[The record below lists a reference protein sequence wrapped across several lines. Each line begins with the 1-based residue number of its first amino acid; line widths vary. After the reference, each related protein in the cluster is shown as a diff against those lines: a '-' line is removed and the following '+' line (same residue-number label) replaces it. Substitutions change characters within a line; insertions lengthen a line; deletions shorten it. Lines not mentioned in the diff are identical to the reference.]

1 MHSGSDGTN
10 DLDELAREDLE
21 ALARIW
27 RRRA

>member
-1 MHSGSDGTN
+1 MRNGSDGTN

-21 ALARIW
+21 ALACIW

>member
-1 MHSGSDGTN
+1 MRNGSDGTI

-27 RRRA
+27 RRQA